1 MPYIKPEQ
9 RSMLTG
15 PIESLISAMKL
26 TADTNEDLDGVA
38 NYVITK
44 LLLGIFKQRRYATM
58 ARARGCIACVADE
71 LYRKYIAPYEDK
83 KADENG
89 EVYPVDRG

>member
-9 RSMLTG
+9 RHMLVE
-15 PIESLISAMKL
+15 PIANLISAMKL
-26 TADTNEDLDGVA
+26 NADTEDDLDGIA

-44 LLLGIFKQRRYATM
+44 LLLGTFKQRRYATM
-58 ARARGCIACVADE
+58 ARAIGCITSVGLE